1 LSAPEKHD
9 LAGIE
14 LLVDLDDEQR
24 RDFEKSCRWRRF
36 APNEQIIDQQSD
48 SRDVYF
54 ITRGRVRVVNFTISG
69 KEVALEDLNEG
80 QYFGELAAIDGL
92 PRSSSVIALEDA
104 DIAKMSPERFQTVLK
119 MHPDVALKVM
129 RNLASIIRTSTERII
144 DLSTPGANNRVHGE
158 LLRQAAAS
166 ASASADN
173 TAIIK
178 PIPVHSDMASR
189 ASTTST
195 TRETVARV
203 LSDLS
208 KKGIV
213 KREKDSLVICD
224 VMALENMM
232 EEVRG

>member
-1 LSAPEKHD
+1 MSAPEKHD

-92 PRSSSVIALEDA
+92 PRSSSVIALKDA

-166 ASASADN
+166 ASADN

-189 ASTTST
+189 AST

>member
-1 LSAPEKHD
+1 MSALEKHD

-92 PRSSSVIALEDA
+92 LRSSSVIAIEDA

-129 RNLASIIRTSTERII
+129 RNLASIIRNSTERII

-158 LLRQAAAS
+158 LLRQAAAP
-166 ASASADN
+166 ASADN

-189 ASTTST
+189 ASTT
-195 TRETVARV
+195 RETLARV

>member
-1 LSAPEKHD
+1 M
-9 LAGIE
+9 
-14 LLVDLDDEQR
+14 
-24 RDFEKSCRWRRF
+24 
-36 APNEQIIDQQSD
+36 
-48 SRDVYF
+48 
-54 ITRGRVRVVNFTISG
+54 
-69 KEVALEDLNEG
+69 
-80 QYFGELAAIDGL
+80 
-92 PRSSSVIALEDA
+92 IALEDA

-166 ASASADN
+166 ASADN

-178 PIPVHSDMASR
+178 PIPGHSDMASR
-189 ASTTST
+189 AST